1 MWEKQP
7 LIFLNISQNLQKI
20 KKNKNSEQF
29 WTFKSKL
36 RIIHAATY
44 IHCFFLTLIN
54 VFLLVPYIHICLYY
68 FLILCSYFHL
78 LFLTLLA
85 ARHILQF
92 TMLDS
97 ISLQPAREIIKTL
110 YRPWQRKNC
119 RVNLNQSKCS
129 NMIIYG
135 TKYEFFLPL
144 YQITFFLAF
153 GQANIFFSYY
163 ILMNILINI
172 ILWQKNL

>member
-1 MWEKQP
+1 MR
-7 LIFLNISQNLQKI
+7 LL
-20 KKNKNSEQF
+20 
-29 WTFKSKL
+29 TFTVSSWL
-36 RIIHAATY
+36 
-44 IHCFFLTLIN
+44 CFFT
-54 VFLLVPYIHICLYY
+54 VSFLLLLIPYIHICLYY
-68 FLILCSYFHL
+68 FLILFSCFHL

-85 ARHILQF
+85 PRHILQF

-97 ISLQPAREIIKTL
+97 ISLQPAREITKTL
-110 YRPWQRKNC
+110 HSSWQKKNC
-119 RVNLNQSKCS
+119 RVNFNQGKSS
-129 NMIIYG
+129 NMIIYS

-153 GQANIFFSYY
+153 GQAKIFFSYY